1 MPALKGIMQYVK
13 LEERLILLAWLDHL
27 FGYRS
32 NRDLLADMKEAA
44 EGFDASGPASS
55 ITG

>member
-1 MPALKGIMQYVK
+1 MPALKGITQYVK
-13 LEERLILLAWLDHL
+13 LEERLILLA
-27 FGYRS
+27 
-32 NRDLLADMKEAA
+32 DMKKAA